1 MKLFYKY
8 YLPIVVWLAI
18 IFEVPTA
25 THASGITGLPYH
37 IDKAAHFF
45 LYGVLGFLVVRAIYF
60 RDKIPDMKQAIL
72 VAVGIAV
79 FCAGLD
85 ELHQIYM
92 PGRFSSFFDFVFD
105 ILGITASQIVFWY
118 VIQRKSVQG

>member
-8 YLPIVVWLAI
+8 YLPIVIWLAI
-18 IFEVPTA
+18 IFAVPTA

-37 IDKAAHFF
+37 LDKAAHFF
-45 LYGVLGFLVVRAIYF
+45 IYGVLGFLVVRAIYF
-60 RDKIPDMKQAIL
+60 RDKIPDIRQAIL

-79 FCAGLD
+79 FCSGLD
-85 ELHQIYM
+85 YFNRIYL